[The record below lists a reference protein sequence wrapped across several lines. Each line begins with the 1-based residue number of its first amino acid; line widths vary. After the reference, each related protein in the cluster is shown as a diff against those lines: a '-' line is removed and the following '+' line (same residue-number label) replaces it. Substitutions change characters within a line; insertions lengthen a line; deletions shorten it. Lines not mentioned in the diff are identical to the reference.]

1 MGFGLSRP
9 QGQADESES
18 LAKACSSRAVAKFRV
33 VLEARA
39 CQPGAVQCCLGGA
52 GGAGGGTLR
61 SGGGHALLRCPNCPR
76 FRDVLDLK
84 HRAAPVKRARE
95 DKEREGVAGEK
106 PQGRTGRARP
116 EAQGEAKVAAA
127 CFSGCWRLELP
138 GLRPPPPPGRRRRA
152 GGRSGGLSG
161 R

>member
-1 MGFGLSRP
+1 MGLGLSRP
-9 QGQADESES
+9 QGQADESGS
-18 LAKACSSRAVAKFRV
+18 LAKDCSRAVAKFRV
-33 VLEARA
+33 ILEAGA
-39 CQPGAVQCCLGGA
+39 CQPGAVQCLLGGA
-52 GGAGGGTLR
+52 GGGGSGTLR
-61 SGGGHALLRCPNCPR
+61 LCGGHALLWSPNCPL
-76 FRDVLDLK
+76 FRDIQDLK
-84 HRAAPVKRARE
+84 HRVAPVKRARQ

-106 PQGRTGRARP
+106 PQGRTDRARP

-127 CFSGCWRLELP
+127 CFSGCWRLEQP